1 MQLTIRQLYDTMY
14 ETMGPQGWW
23 PADSK
28 WEIILGAILVQ
39 NTNWRNVVPALTQLK
54 QQTAFSPQRL
64 HALTAAQLAPLIHS
78 SGFYRNKSKAI
89 AAVFS
94 WLAQY
99 DYDLTHIKTTLGPK
113 LRSALLN
120 IRGVG
125 AETADVF
132 LVYVFDVP
140 TFIADSYARRLFKYL
155 GIPSTTYQQL
165 TRKIKLPADFSA
177 AEAQEFHG
185 LIDEFGKVYLQ
196 STAAWQTSFLAQQQA
211 TINLATV
218 TKQ

>member
-14 ETMGPQGWW
+14 QTMGPQGWW

-39 NTNWRNVVPALTQLK
+39 NTNWRNVVPALNQLK

-64 HALTAAQLAPLIHS
+64 HALTADQLAPLIHS

-89 AAVFS
+89 AAVFN

-99 DYDLTHIKTTLGPK
+99 NYDLTHIKTKLGSK
-113 LRSALLN
+113 LRPALLN

-140 TFIADSYARRLFKYL
+140 IFIADSYARRLFNCL
-155 GIPSTTYQQL
+155 GITSTTYQQL
-165 TRKIKLPADFSA
+165 ARQVKLPADFSA

-185 LIDEFGKVYLQ
+185 LIDEFGKRYLQ
-196 STAAWQTSFLAQQQA
+196 SANAWQASFLAQQHA
-211 TINLATV
+211 TIKLTPITA
-218 TKQ
+218 